1 MRVGKIIKRSS
12 YEDHLD
18 NAKWVQVYPDGTLE
32 DMRLIQSIPPED
44 RTYQQSEPK
53 HPKDQSPILV
63 RRTVWKALSQ
73 NIVPK
78 VFVSEA
84 DRKPC
89 RQIPIVDQMDQEAG
103 E

>member
-18 NAKWVQVYPDGTLE
+18 NAKWVQIYPDGTLA
-32 DMRLIQSIPPED
+32 DIRLIQSIPPED

-53 HPKDQSPILV
+53 HPNDQSPILV
-63 RRTVWKALSQ
+63 RRSAWKALSQ
-73 NIVPK
+73 GMEPK

-84 DRKPC
+84 DRKTG
-89 RQIPIVDQMDQEAG
+89 RQIPVVDQMDQEAG